1 MRYRPY
7 DAILER
13 CYTAVLMDIMD
24 TMGVREQ
31 SLDPGIRPLDPGMR
45 LWGEAATMLLE
56 AVDAPPEHPFQLEME
71 VLDDLQPG
79 QVLVAQC
86 DAPRLS
92 AFWGGLLSN
101 AAVGRGGAGVVT
113 DGGARDYAEIVS
125 LGFPV
130 FCRGLTPY
138 DSQGRMDGTAR
149 DVSITCGGV
158 AVAPG
163 DLIYGDADG
172 VVVVPSA
179 MAEEVIRRAG
189 EKVRGEDTVRDELR
203 RGAGVVETFHKY
215 GIL

>member
-1 MRYRPY
+1 MRYRAY

-13 CYTAVLMDIMD
+13 CYTAVLMDVMD
-24 TMGVREQ
+24 AMGAREQ
-31 SLDPGIRPLDPGMR
+31 SLDPGVRPLDPGMR
-45 LWGEAATMLLE
+45 MWGEAVTMLLE
-56 AVDAPPEHPFQLEME
+56 AVDEPPAHPFQLEME
-71 VLDDLQPG
+71 VLDDLRPG
-79 QVLVAQC
+79 QVIVAQC

-125 LGFPV
+125 LRFPV

-149 DVSITCGGV
+149 DVAITCAGV
-158 AVAPG
+158 RVAAG
-163 DLIYGDADG
+163 DLVFGDADG
-172 VVVVPSA
+172 VVVVPAA
-179 MAEEVIRRAG
+179 MAGEVLRRAG
-189 EKVRGEDTVRDELR
+189 EKVRGEDAVRQELL
-203 RGAGVVETFHKY
+203 RGASVVETFRKY

>member
-1 MRYRPY
+1 MRYRAY
-7 DAILER
+7 DAVLER
-13 CYTAVLMDIMD
+13 CYAAVLMDIMD
-24 TMGVREQ
+24 AMGAREQ
-31 SLDPGIRPLDPGMR
+31 SLDPGVRPLKADMR
-45 LWGEAATMLLE
+45 VWGEAVTMLLK
-56 AVDAPPEHPFQLEME
+56 AVDEPPERPFQLEME

-79 QVLVAQC
+79 QVIVAQC

-149 DVSITCGGV
+149 DVAIMCGGV
-158 AVAPG
+158 RVAPG
-163 DLIYGDADG
+163 DLVFGDTDG
-172 VVVVPSA
+172 VVVVPAA
-179 MAEEVIRRAG
+179 MAEEVIRRAS
-189 EKVRGEDTVRDELR
+189 EKVRGEDTVREELR
-203 RGAGVVETFHKY
+203 RGASMVETFRKY